1 MALIED
7 IKLEEE
13 YTDLNSLRKDID
25 MGYDQNAQNC
35 WIAALLYLITLCVS
49 AQQFWMNSRTSYR
62 SECSGY

>member
-7 IKLEEE
+7 ISLEEE
-13 YTDLNSLRKDID
+13 YTSISELKKDIEI
-25 MGYDQNAQNC
+25 GYDQNAQNC

-62 SECSGY
+62 